1 MTAPTDDRIPVKP
14 ALVFA
19 ALAAATAI
27 ALAGPLLLPGVMF
40 VGSAG
45 DAVSA
50 VRPHLAFIADAL
62 RDGRIPLWNPHVFTG
77 QPELAGAQWGVLY
90 PFQAAVLPLAG
101 PIAYVT
107 VSLVLHLALL
117 AIAGYLLASSWLRAA
132 GHAPVPAAAA
142 AAGSSIALSGF
153 ATGHL
158 FAGHLGIVQA
168 MPWLVLAAFGGVE
181 CCRGR
186 LAFGLAVAAGV
197 GLAVLAG
204 GPQVLPFGLLAAVL
218 PWAVAWARAPGRR
231 VTWLLAVAGA
241 IVAGLAVAGAQLLPA
256 LELASESARARVDL
270 LPAAAGF
277 ALRAGDLPGL
287 VVPGWAAASGRA
299 APWEVDPWV
308 GPIVAVL
315 AVATLLDRRTRK
327 VAAWGWVAVAAS
339 LALAGPLG
347 ASAQS
352 AVPGM
357 SLLRVPGRSVLVADV
372 MLPLL
377 ASLAIARLAVTG
389 RTGRLAAAGLAVIV
403 ASAGAWVAAPSFAA
417 GPADEATLARSSGEL
432 FARLRPRHRALSV
445 LRPAWN
451 LGMETGFDHLGGYE
465 PLAPWRTAATVRALS
480 GGDPAAPW
488 TSLYTIYPDAGPL
501 RIDPRWDALSV
512 RLVLADDAFSP
523 PDPWRRLHA
532 EGGFALWENPA
543 ARPRARFATCVT
555 AASGPEDALA
565 RLFAEPGT
573 DVVETADPGPCDR
586 SAAASEVRIATDE
599 PELLEVAVEAAAA
612 GWLVVSDLA
621 YPGWTAAVDGEETG
635 IVPADGA
642 GRAVR
647 VPAGSHRV
655 LMRFE
660 PASFRVGVA
669 LTVAGLLALAGGGI
683 AVVRAGRGRQR
694 ERFP

>member
-1 MTAPTDDRIPVKP
+1 
-14 ALVFA
+14 
-19 ALAAATAI
+19 
-27 ALAGPLLLPGVMF
+27 
-40 VGSAG
+40 
-45 DAVSA
+45 
-50 VRPHLAFIADAL
+50 
-62 RDGRIPLWNPHVFTG
+62 
-77 QPELAGAQWGVLY
+77 
-90 PFQAAVLPLAG
+90 
-101 PIAYVT
+101 
-107 VSLVLHLALL
+107 
-117 AIAGYLLASSWLRAA
+117 
-132 GHAPVPAAAA
+132 
-142 AAGSSIALSGF
+142 
-153 ATGHL
+153 
-158 FAGHLGIVQA
+158 
-168 MPWLVLAAFGGVE
+168 
-181 CCRGR
+181 
-186 LAFGLAVAAGV
+186 
-197 GLAVLAG
+197 
-204 GPQVLPFGLLAAVL
+204 
-218 PWAVAWARAPGRR
+218 
-231 VTWLLAVAGA
+231 
-241 IVAGLAVAGAQLLPA
+241 
-256 LELASESARARVDL
+256 
-270 LPAAAGF
+270 
-277 ALRAGDLPGL
+277 
-287 VVPGWAAASGRA
+287 
-299 APWEVDPWV
+299 
-308 GPIVAVL
+308 
-315 AVATLLDRRTRK
+315 
-327 VAAWGWVAVAAS
+327 
-339 LALAGPLG
+339 
-347 ASAQS
+347 
-352 AVPGM
+352 M

-377 ASLAIARLAVTG
+377 AAITVARLAATG
-389 RTGRLAAAGLAVIV
+389 RGGRIAAIGAAVAVV
-403 ASAGAWVAAPSFAA
+403 AVGAWAAAPSFAA

-573 DVVETADPGPCDR
+573 DVVEAADPGPCDR

-599 PELLEVAVEAAAA
+599 PELLEVA
-612 GWLVVSDLA
+612 DLA